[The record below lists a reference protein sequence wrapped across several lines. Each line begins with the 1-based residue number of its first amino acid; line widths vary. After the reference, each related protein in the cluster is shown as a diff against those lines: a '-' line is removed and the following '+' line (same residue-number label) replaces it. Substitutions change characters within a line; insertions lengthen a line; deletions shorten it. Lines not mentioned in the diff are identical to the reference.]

1 MTSPS
6 TDQAQQLLS
15 HLQAWRQYLERAV
28 GAMAPTQYVPP
39 PGWGMSVAPPPAPF
53 MPPPMPVAMATPQT
67 DYAQQLIA
75 CLQAWR
81 QYLEQ
86 MGATA
91 AGQPGP
97 ATSPPPATSAQP
109 DPVADGA
116 PVDPTPGRARS
127 ASTPQ
132 AQEYVVPEHGFMSDI
147 AFMKLPE
154 HHEGEPFSGSGS
166 LYNPSR
172 STLSSSPLAEFQPNS
187 AYVSAHSASST
198 GLVSA
203 AQESLYSSF
212 ATPTARGQQQKAVPS
227 SRPEGLEV
235 IGPLIEGSK

>member
-86 MGATA
+86 MGASGGWA
-91 AGQPGP
+91 AGPGHLSAPRDIGASPTGCRRCTGGPDARPGP
-97 ATSPPPATSAQP
+97 LGFHAA
-109 DPVADGA
+109 GA
-116 PVDPTPGRARS
+116 GVRS
-127 ASTPQ
+127 ARTRFHERHRFYEVTGTP
-132 AQEYVVPEHGFMSDI
+132 
-147 AFMKLPE
+147 
-154 HHEGEPFSGSGS
+154 
-166 LYNPSR
+166 
-172 STLSSSPLAEFQPNS
+172 
-187 AYVSAHSASST
+187 
-198 GLVSA
+198 
-203 AQESLYSSF
+203 
-212 ATPTARGQQQKAVPS
+212 
-227 SRPEGLEV
+227 
-235 IGPLIEGSK
+235 